1 MRDERVERK
10 NLRDGMRSSV
20 HGEPHFRANETA
32 APEPRGSEPRMSA
45 VPAVDFLPS
54 NRAVTPAGASSQTPN
69 TMNDGQI
76 LDFIRAGIKHG
87 HIDLFLQPI
96 VTLPQ
101 RTLRFYECYS
111 RIRGADGSMMMPAQY
126 IELARD
132 HGLLDAIDNILLL
145 RCVQLVRKAQ
155 RHNHNLGFICNL
167 SMQVL
172 GERAFFNQFID
183 FMGKN
188 RNLAT
193 RLMFELAAEDVF
205 TQWAEI
211 AGELHRLA
219 RLGFRF
225 SMDRVK
231 RLDFDPA
238 LLARRHF
245 KFVKVDAATLLNGS
259 RDGGRAVRLLK
270 QDLVRHG
277 IDLIVEK
284 VETQDQLVELLD
296 LGVYFGQGY
305 LFGEPRRSRAA

>member
-1 MRDERVERK
+1 MRDDRVESKDPRVA
-10 NLRDGMRSSV
+10 LRSNAQS
-20 HGEPHFRANETA
+20 EPHFRAGEIA
-32 APEPRGSEPRMSA
+32 APVPSGSPSRMPAGSVVA
-45 VPAVDFLPS
+45 VMPSGVAVVPAQIPS
-54 NRAVTPAGASSQTPN
+54 RLT
-69 TMNDGQI
+69 DEQI

-101 RTLRFYECYS
+101 RSLRFYECYS
-111 RIRGADGSMMMPAQY
+111 RIRGADGSMMAPTQY

-132 HGLLDAIDNILLL
+132 HGLLDAIDNSLLL
-145 RCVQLVRKAQ
+145 RCVHLARKAQ

-167 SMQVL
+167 SMRVL
-172 GERAFFNQFID
+172 GEPAFYNQFID
-183 FMGKN
+183 FMAEN
-188 RNLAT
+188 RALAP
-193 RLMFELAAEDVF
+193 RLTFELAAEDVVG
-205 TQWAEI
+205 QWAEV

-225 SMDRVK
+225 SMDRVT

-238 LLARRHF
+238 LLAQRHF
-245 KFVKVDAATLLNGS
+245 KFVKVEAATLLNCG
-259 RDGGRAVRLLK
+259 RDAGMALRLLK
-270 QDLVRHG
+270 HDLVRHG